1 MDDPTMAPDD
11 LDALPV
17 GVLVHH
23 RGVIERVN
31 PAALEILAAPK
42 DRVLGRGVSAFLPPQ
57 EAARLM
63 DRYKRRVRGEP
74 VPADYECTVLRPDG
88 RYRRVELSVRLVGER
103 AFIALRDIT
112 DRTLDRDRRLSL
124 AHLGASLHLHA
135 SEEAVLQ
142 ALRGGVADI
151 GLSCGLLDAS
161 GDRPR
166 AHFADLPAGVRDA
179 LAPHLGADLRRLPR
193 RWFPALED
201 ALRWGESFVDDV
213 PGEVGVLAGNM
224 VAGVLRGLGADMPQ
238 RAVLARM
245 DRAGGGRAVFALLG
259 SWLREDDV
267 AMIRLLV
274 SQLTTALDNAAAL
287 DSARRK
293 EREAEAVNRLAHALL
308 EAASESTARVLSVA
322 STHMAEA
329 LSARAAEVLLLED
342 GGASLRGPVAPRAVP
357 LDEAPLAREVLARG
371 EPAAIEDTS
380 ADPRAGRLDREERSL
395 AVLLVPVASS
405 RGARGLVTISDA
417 VGRRFRDDEV
427 ALALAMGSVVDVAL
441 ENAALHREARQR
453 VKALSEAQAQLVQQ
467 ERLAALGELAAVM
480 AHEVRNPL
488 GVIFNSLGALNRL
501 VKPVEEAEVILGIL
515 REEADRL
522 NRIVGDLLD
531 FARPMALEREP
542 ADIGALI
549 EEAVHAARRADPG
562 GDDVD
567 ARVRVDEG
575 IPLIPLDARLLR
587 QALINL
593 CANGVQA
600 MGGDGA
606 LDVRVC
612 LDDQAL
618 RIDVADSGPGIAE
631 GVRARIFEPFFTTKA
646 TGTGLGLAVVRRIVE
661 AHGGA
666 LWVECPDGGGTVFSI
681 RLPITDEA

>member
-1 MDDPTMAPDD
+1 MAPDD

-224 VAGVLRGLGADMPQ
+224 VAGVLRGLGAAMPQ

-342 GGASLRGPVAPRAVP
+342 GGASLRGPVAPGAVP
-357 LDEAPLAREVLARG
+357 LDEAPLAREVLSHG
-371 EPAAIEDTS
+371 EPAAI
-380 ADPRAGRLDREERSL
+380 
-395 AVLLVPVASS
+395 
-405 RGARGLVTISDA
+405 
-417 VGRRFRDDEV
+417 
-427 ALALAMGSVVDVAL
+427 
-441 ENAALHREARQR
+441 
-453 VKALSEAQAQLVQQ
+453 
-467 ERLAALGELAAVM
+467 
-480 AHEVRNPL
+480 
-488 GVIFNSLGALNRL
+488 
-501 VKPVEEAEVILGIL
+501 
-515 REEADRL
+515 
-522 NRIVGDLLD
+522 
-531 FARPMALEREP
+531 
-542 ADIGALI
+542 
-549 EEAVHAARRADPG
+549 
-562 GDDVD
+562 
-567 ARVRVDEG
+567 
-575 IPLIPLDARLLR
+575 
-587 QALINL
+587 
-593 CANGVQA
+593 
-600 MGGDGA
+600 
-606 LDVRVC
+606 
-612 LDDQAL
+612 
-618 RIDVADSGPGIAE
+618 
-631 GVRARIFEPFFTTKA
+631 
-646 TGTGLGLAVVRRIVE
+646 
-661 AHGGA
+661 
-666 LWVECPDGGGTVFSI
+666 
-681 RLPITDEA
+681 